1 MPGWVTEAL
10 QACETVLDSFV
21 RNGATA
27 LASHPAFTSTL
38 TSSSNA
44 LKSNSRKRKPS
55 AAAAAAA
62 ALLERALYLTGEAV
76 MVGFETEESGGA
88 DTDATDAQEQGTCT
102 ALRHL
107 HFTLPL
113 LYCYHV

>member
-1 MPGWVTEAL
+1 VTEAL

-44 LKSNSRKRKPS
+44 LKSNSSNGKKRKPS

-88 DTDATDAQEQGTCT
+88 DTDATNAQEQGTCT
-102 ALRHL
+102 LTRNTNIKH
-107 HFTLPL
+107 
-113 LYCYHV
+113 

>member
-1 MPGWVTEAL
+1 MTEAL

-38 TSSSNA
+38 ASSSNA
-44 LKSNSRKRKPS
+44 NSSNGRKRRKPAS
-55 AAAAAAA
+55 AAAA

-76 MVGFETEESGGA
+76 MVGFETEESGSA
-88 DTDATDAQEQGTCT
+88 DTDATIAQEQGV
-102 ALRHL
+102 
-107 HFTLPL
+107 L
-113 LYCYHV
+113 LQYYHCHSSLWCIW